1 MGLITK
7 RVKQKALNL
16 YTDAYNS
23 VTTLP
28 KSCFDY
34 VADPK
39 AKKIALNYVE
49 AIIKKRAKKQDI
61 FWLLVKRE
69 INNINSELDKKQTLQ
84 CINILIEQLCDNY
97 ENDLINLD
105 NLRKQKRKLEK
116 KIKEINKIETEKFT
130 KID

>member
-1 MGLITK
+1 MGAITK
-7 RVKQKALNL
+7 MVKQKALDL
-16 YTDAYNS
+16 YIDAYNS

-49 AIIKKRAKKQDI
+49 EIIQKRAKKQDI
-61 FWLLVKRE
+61 FWLLVKGE
-69 INNINSELDKKQTLQ
+69 IKNINSTLDKKQTIQ

-105 NLRKQKRKLEK
+105 NLGKQKIKLEK
-116 KIKEINKIETEKFT
+116 KLKEINETQTAEFT

>member
-1 MGLITK
+1 M
-7 RVKQKALNL
+7 VKQKALDL
-16 YTDAYNS
+16 YIDAYNS
-23 VTTLP
+23 LTTLP

-49 AIIKKRAKKQDI
+49 AIIQKRTKKQDI
-61 FWLLVKRE
+61 FWLLVKSE
-69 INNINSELDKKQTLQ
+69 INNINSTLDKKQTIQ

-105 NLRKQKRKLEK
+105 DLKKQKRKLEK
-116 KIKEINKIETEKFT
+116 KIKEIVKDDTT
-130 KID
+130 TT

>member
-1 MGLITK
+1 MGSITK
-7 RVKQKALNL
+7 MVKQKALDL
-16 YTDAYNS
+16 YMDAYNS

-49 AIIKKRAKKQDI
+49 AIIQTRAKKQDV

-69 INNINSELDKKQTLQ
+69 IKNINSSLDKKQTVQ

-97 ENDLINLD
+97 ENDLINLS
-105 NLRKQKRKLEK
+105 NFGKQKRKLEK
-116 KIKEINKIETEKFT
+116 KIKKIIKDDTT
-130 KID
+130 TT

>member
-1 MGLITK
+1 MGSITK
-7 RVKQKALNL
+7 MVKQKALDL
-16 YTDAYNS
+16 YMDAYNS

-49 AIIKKRAKKQDI
+49 AIIQRRAKKQDI

-69 INNINSELDKKQTLQ
+69 IKNINSSLDKKQTLQ

-97 ENDLINLD
+97 ENDLINLS
-105 NLRKQKRKLEK
+105 NFGKQKRKLEK
-116 KIKEINKIETEKFT
+116 KIKKIIKDDTT
-130 KID
+130 TT

>member
-1 MGLITK
+1 MGAITK
-7 RVKQKALNL
+7 MVKQKALDL
-16 YTDAYNS
+16 YIDAYNS

-49 AIIKKRAKKQDI
+49 AIIQKRAKKQDI

-69 INNINSELDKKQTLQ
+69 INNINSTLDKKQTIQ

-97 ENDLINLD
+97 ENDLINLND
-105 NLRKQKRKLEK
+105 LKKQKRKLEK
-116 KIKEINKIETEKFT
+116 KIKEIIKDDTT
-130 KID
+130 TT

>member
-1 MGLITK
+1 MGTITK
-7 RVKQKALNL
+7 MVKQKALGL
-16 YTDAYNS
+16 YIDAYNS

-49 AIIKKRAKKQDI
+49 AIIQRRAKKQDI

-69 INNINSELDKKQTLQ
+69 IKNINSALDKKQTVQ

-97 ENDLINLD
+97 ENDLINLSD
-105 NLRKQKRKLEK
+105 FGKQKRKLEK
-116 KIKEINKIETEKFT
+116 KIKKIIKDDT
-130 KID
+130 KTT

>member
-1 MGLITK
+1 MGSITK
-7 RVKQKALNL
+7 MVKQKALDL
-16 YTDAYNS
+16 YMDAYNS
-23 VTTLP
+23 LTTLP

-49 AIIKKRAKKQDI
+49 AIIQRRAKKQDV

-69 INNINSELDKKQTLQ
+69 IKNINSSLDKKQTVQ

-97 ENDLINLD
+97 ENDLINLS
-105 NLRKQKRKLEK
+105 NFGKQKRKLEK
-116 KIKEINKIETEKFT
+116 KIKKIIKDDTT
-130 KID
+130 TT